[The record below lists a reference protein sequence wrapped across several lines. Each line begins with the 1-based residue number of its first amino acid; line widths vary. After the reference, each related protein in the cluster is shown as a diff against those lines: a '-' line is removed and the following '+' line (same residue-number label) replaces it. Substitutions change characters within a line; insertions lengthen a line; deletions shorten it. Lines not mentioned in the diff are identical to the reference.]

1 MTRADLSA
9 IVNSAAAAEAD
20 QLREF
25 VKSEAEGSATYNEL
39 LAALI
44 AQIPSITA
52 HACAHI
58 LEKSGL
64 ISFDD

>member
-1 MTRADLSA
+1 MTRADFSA
-9 IVNSAAAAEAD
+9 IVNSAASAEAE
-20 QLREF
+20 QLKEF
-25 VKSEAEGSATYNEL
+25 VRSEAEGSATYNEL

-44 AQIPSITA
+44 AQIPGITA
-52 HACAHI
+52 RTCAHI